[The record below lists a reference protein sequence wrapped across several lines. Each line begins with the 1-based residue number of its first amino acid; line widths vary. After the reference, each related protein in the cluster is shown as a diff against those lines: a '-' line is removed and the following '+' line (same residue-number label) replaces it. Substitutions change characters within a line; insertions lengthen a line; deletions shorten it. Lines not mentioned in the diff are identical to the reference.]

1 MSAPLS
7 IGLIGNPNCGKTTL
21 FNELTGLRQKVAN
34 YPGITVE
41 RKTGRMTLIDGRAA
55 EVLDLPGTY
64 SLVATSP
71 DEQVTRDVV
80 HGARADSP
88 APEVIL
94 TVVDASTLAR
104 GLFLVSQVIELG
116 RPVVVALTM
125 TDIAARRGVIIDL
138 PAMRAALGVPV
149 IPIIGH
155 RNVGIKELRAELAI
169 ATVGHIPPA
178 LTTERAKHEDNPDR
192 LLIEVAN
199 RYAWIDAVMASC
211 VRHEAVT
218 SHLTER
224 VDRVLL
230 HRGFGLVFFAAIMAT
245 LFMSLFTFAGPLMSA
260 CQNGVQGLGSWL
272 TQSMAEGDLKSLIN
286 DGIFAGVGGVVVF
299 VPQIALLFLF
309 LALLED
315 SGYLA
320 RAAFLMDRIL
330 CRVGLHGKSFI
341 PLLSSFACAI
351 PGIMA
356 ARTINSRRERLMTI
370 LVAPFM
376 SCSARLP
383 VYALLIAAFFGHLAG
398 WQQGL
403 IMLALYVMGILGA
416 VAVAWTATRI
426 RGSIASTPFILELP
440 SYKAPQLWHVL
451 NQVWQNTAAFLTKAG
466 TTIFVLSILIWGIT
480 TYPKPSESA
489 IAKTTGDFNA
499 TYQAPPSSTDAVAP
513 DTAATSADAQR
524 QLALDHRLAASA
536 LDYSVAGRLGH
547 GLEPVLAPLGYDWK
561 MGIGLVAAFAAREV
575 FVSTLGI
582 VYSVGDPGE
591 ETSDLQSAM
600 KADRRADGTPVW
612 TTAVAIS
619 MLVWFVLAMQC
630 MSTTA
635 VVRRETGGW
644 TWPIA
649 QLIGMNLMAWIFAFV
664 AYRLALM
671 FF

>member
-1 MSAPLS
+1 MTVPVS
-7 IGLIGNPNCGKTTL
+7 IALIGNPNCGKTTL

-41 RKTGRMTLIDGRAA
+41 RKTGRMLLADGRVA

-71 DEQVTRDVV
+71 DEQVTREVL
-80 HGARADSP
+80 HGERP
-88 APEVIL
+88 GERTPEVIL
-94 TVVDASTLAR
+94 AVVDASTLAR
-104 GLFLVSQVIELG
+104 GLFLISQVIELG
-116 RPVVVALTM
+116 KPLVVALTM
-125 TDIAARRGVIIDL
+125 TDIAARRGLAVDL
-138 PAMRAALGVPV
+138 PALQTALGVPV

-155 RNVGIKELRAELAI
+155 RNVGIKELRAALAT
-169 ATVGHIPPA
+169 ATVGVSPA
-178 LTTERAKHEDNPDR
+178 ALAIERARHTDDPDR
-192 LLIEVAN
+192 ILVEVAN
-199 RYAWIDAVMASC
+199 RYAWADAVIAGC
-211 VRHEAVT
+211 VQQRQVT

-230 HRGFGLVFFAAIMAT
+230 HRGFGLIFFAAIMAT
-245 LFMSLFTFAGPLMSA
+245 LFISLFTFAGPLMEA
-260 CQNGVQGLGSWL
+260 CQNGIQGLGAWL
-272 TQSMAEGDLKSLIN
+272 TQSMADGDLKSLIT

-320 RAAFLMDRIL
+320 RAAFLMDRLL

-403 IMLALYVMGILGA
+403 IMLALYVLGILSA
-416 VAVAWTATRI
+416 VAVAWAATRI
-426 RGSIASTPFILELP
+426 RGSVAATPFILELP
-440 SYKAPQLWHVL
+440 SYKAPQGLHVL
-451 NQVWQNTAAFLTKAG
+451 KQVWQNTAAFLTKAG
-466 TTIFVLSILIWGIT
+466 TTIFVLSIIIWGIT
-480 TYPKPSESA
+480 TYPKPSSA
-489 IAKTTGDFNA
+489 SVANTTENFMVTWQASAEISGDKATEIEAK
-499 TYQAPPSSTDAVAP
+499 
-513 DTAATSADAQR
+513 R
-524 QLALDHRLAASA
+524 QLALDRHLAAVA
-536 LDYSVAGRLGH
+536 LDNSIAGRLGH
-547 GLEPVLAPLGYDWK
+547 GLEPILAPLGYDWK

-582 VYSVGDPGE
+582 VYSVGDPGD
-591 ETSDLQSAM
+591 ETGDLQSAM

-644 TWPIA
+644 SWPIA
-649 QLIGMNLMAWIFAFV
+649 QLVGMNVIAWIGAFI
-664 AYRLALM
+664 AFHIANRFM
-671 FF
+671 

>member
-1 MSAPLS
+1 MSDPLT

-41 RKTGRMTLIDGRAA
+41 RKTGRMTLPDGRAA

-80 HGARADSP
+80 HGARPDCP
-88 APEVIL
+88 APQVIL
-94 TVVDASTLAR
+94 MVVDASTLAR
-104 GLFLVSQVIELG
+104 GLFLVSQVLELG
-116 RPVVVALTM
+116 KPVVIALTM
-125 TDIAARRGVIIDL
+125 SDIAARRGVVIDL

-149 IPIIGH
+149 VPIIGH
-155 RNVGIKELRAELAI
+155 RHVGIKELRSELTA
-169 ATVGHIPPA
+169 AAQGEVPHA
-178 LTTERAKHEDNPDR
+178 LTTARARHADSTDP
-192 LLIEVAN
+192 LLVEVAN
-199 RYAWIDAVMASC
+199 RYAWIDAVMTSC

-230 HRGFGLVFFAAIMAT
+230 HRGFGLVFFAVIMAT

-260 CQNGVQGLGSWL
+260 CQDGVQALGTWL
-272 TQSMAEGDLKSLIN
+272 TQGLAEGDLKSLIN
-286 DGIFAGVGGVVVF
+286 DGVFAGVGGVVVF

-320 RAAFLMDRIL
+320 RAAFLMDRVL

-403 IMLALYVMGILGA
+403 IMLALYLLGILGA

-426 RGSIASTPFILELP
+426 RGSLASTPFILELP
-440 SYKAPQLWHVL
+440 SYKAPQPLHVL
-451 NQVWQNTAAFLTKAG
+451 TQVWQNTSAFLTKAG
-466 TTIFVLSILIWGIT
+466 TTIFILSILIWGIT
-480 TYPKPSESA
+480 TYPKPS
-489 IAKTTGDFNA
+489 AK
-499 TYQAPPSSTDAVAP
+499 AVAASTQAFAASY
-513 DTAATSADAQR
+513 TAPEVGSEAEAQR
-524 QLALDHRLAASA
+524 QLALDRRLAADA
-536 LDYSVAGRLGH
+536 LDHSLAGRLGH

-582 VYSVGDPGE
+582 VYSVGDPGD

-600 KADRRADGTPVW
+600 KADRRADGSPVW

-644 TWPIA
+644 SWPIA
-649 QLIGMNLMAWIFAFV
+649 QLVGMNVMAWICAFA
-664 AYRLALM
+664 AYHTALV

>member
-1 MSAPLS
+1 MTVPVS
-7 IGLIGNPNCGKTTL
+7 IALIGNPNCGKTTL

-41 RKTGRMTLIDGRAA
+41 RKTGRMLLADGRTA

-71 DEQVTRDVV
+71 DEQVTREVL
-80 HGARADSP
+80 HGERSGERTPD
-88 APEVIL
+88 VIL
-94 TVVDASTLAR
+94 AVVDASTLAR
-104 GLFLVSQVIELG
+104 GLFLISQVIELG
-116 RPVVVALTM
+116 KPLVVALTM
-125 TDIAARRGVIIDL
+125 TDIAARRGLAVDL
-138 PAMRAALGVPV
+138 PALQAALGVPV

-155 RNVGIKELRAELAI
+155 RNVGIKELRAALAT
-169 ATVGHIPPA
+169 ATVGVSPA
-178 LTTERAKHEDNPDR
+178 ALATERSRHADNPDR
-192 LLIEVAN
+192 ILVEVSN
-199 RYAWIDAVMASC
+199 RYAWADAVIAGC
-211 VRHEAVT
+211 LPHHQVT

-230 HRGFGLVFFAAIMAT
+230 HRGFGLIFFAAIMAT
-245 LFMSLFTFAGPLMSA
+245 LFISLFTFAGPLMEA
-260 CQNGVQGLGSWL
+260 CQNGVQGLGAWL
-272 TQSMAEGDLKSLIN
+272 TQSMADGDLKSLIT

-320 RAAFLMDRIL
+320 RAAFLMDRLL

-403 IMLALYVMGILGA
+403 IMLALYVLGILSA
-416 VAVAWTATRI
+416 VAVAWAATRI
-426 RGSIASTPFILELP
+426 RGSVAATPFILELP
-440 SYKAPQLWHVL
+440 SYKAPQALHVL
-451 NQVWQNTAAFLTKAG
+451 KQVWQNTAAFLTKAG
-466 TTIFVLSILIWGIT
+466 TTIFVLSIIIWGIT
-480 TYPKPSESA
+480 TYPKPSSESIVKTTDTFA
-489 IAKTTGDFNA
+489 VTWKASADTTGDKA
-499 TYQAPPSSTDAVAP
+499 SDEEAK
-513 DTAATSADAQR
+513 R
-524 QLALDHRLAASA
+524 QLALDRRLAAVA
-536 LDYSVAGRLGH
+536 LDNSIAGRLGH
-547 GLEPVLAPLGYDWK
+547 GLEPILAPLGYDWK

-582 VYSVGDPGE
+582 VYSVGDPGD
-591 ETSDLQSAM
+591 ETGDLQSAM

-644 TWPIA
+644 SWPIA
-649 QLIGMNLMAWIFAFV
+649 QLVGMNVIAWIGAFI
-664 AYRLALM
+664 AFHIANRFL
-671 FF
+671 